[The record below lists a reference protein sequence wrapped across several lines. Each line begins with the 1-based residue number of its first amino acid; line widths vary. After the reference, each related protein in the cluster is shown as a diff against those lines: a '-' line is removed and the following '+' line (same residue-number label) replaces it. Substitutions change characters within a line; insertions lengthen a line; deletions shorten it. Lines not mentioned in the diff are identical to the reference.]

1 MIKAARIAELT
12 LGLVGLG
19 VQGIASV
26 PIGGLRYLREC
37 DFIYADMYT
46 SPWPKE
52 LLQELKEEV
61 GKDIAKA
68 SRVMLEDGR
77 RILDEAMVKNIAIV
91 TVGDPFLATTHII
104 LKQKAK
110 EIGIPLKIF
119 YSSSII
125 NAIFGETGLH
135 VYKLG
140 KVITAVKNDKALEDS
155 LYPEVKDN
163 LIRNRHTLVLLEYNS
178 DSGEFLAPSELLQ
191 NLRRLE
197 ENYKLGVFKEDRLV
211 IVASRV
217 GWNNQKICAGRL
229 KDLISKD
236 FGEPPHSII
245 IPSELH
251 YTEADAL
258 STLADVDKRILEQ
271 SNTSLDPPH
280 ATLVN
285 RAIQKTM
292 IALEKG
298 RRMAKEKGIDN
309 LDDVFENVECY
320 LSDAQRFLLDGK
332 PELALIQAGYAEGL
346 LDSLRYQKI
355 LNFEW

>member
-1 MIKAARIAELT
+1 MT

-19 VQGIASV
+19 VQGMASV
-26 PIGGLRYLREC
+26 PMGGLKYLKEC
-37 DFIYADMYT
+37 DIIYADMYT
-46 SPWPKE
+46 SPWPPDLLHDLSSE
-52 LLQELKEEV
+52 L
-61 GKDIAKA
+61 GKNIQRA
-68 SRVMLEDGR
+68 SRTLLEDGR
-77 RILDEAMVKNIAIV
+77 KILDEAKQAAVAVI

-104 LKQKAK
+104 LKQRAK
-110 EIGIPLKIF
+110 EMGIPVRIF

-135 VYKLG
+135 IYKLG
-140 KVITAVKNDKALEDS
+140 KIITAVRNDKVVEDS

-163 LIRNRHTLVLLEYNS
+163 LTRNRHTLFLLEYDS
-178 DSGEFLAPSELLQ
+178 DSGEYLAPSELLAK
-191 NLRRLE
+191 LRRME
-197 ENYKLGVFKEDRLV
+197 ENYKLGVFKDDRLV

-217 GWNNQKICAGRL
+217 GWSSQMICAGRL
-229 KDLISKD
+229 KDMMTKN
-236 FGEPPHSII
+236 FGEPPHSVI

-258 STLADVDKRILEQ
+258 ATLAEVDKNILEQ
-271 SNTSLDPPH
+271 SNTKLEPPH

-285 RAIQKTM
+285 KAIHKTM
-292 IALEKG
+292 MALEKG
-298 RRMAKEKGIDN
+298 RRIAKEKGIDN

-346 LDSLRYQKI
+346 LDSLRFQKI